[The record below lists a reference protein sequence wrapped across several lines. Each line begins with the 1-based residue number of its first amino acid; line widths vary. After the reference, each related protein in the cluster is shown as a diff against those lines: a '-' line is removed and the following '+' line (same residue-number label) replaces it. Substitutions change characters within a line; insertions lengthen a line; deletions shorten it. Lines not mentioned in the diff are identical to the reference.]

1 MEARRSETEVVEPG
15 RREPAV
21 AAAPA
26 AIDDPGARD
35 FKFGAGTLILVALA
49 AVVAGIILSIT

>member
-1 MEARRSETEVVEPG
+1 LGEPG
-15 RREPAV
+15 RRETAV

-49 AVVAGIILSIT
+49 AVVAGIILLIT